1 MDDRRAEVTLWC
13 HHALDASAD
22 DSDVDDDD
30 DDDEVEKDN
39 EEEEEE
45 EEMEEKEMIPC
56 IIKMIRINDFRDG
69 WTETRHISMQEIH
82 YCKHC
87 RSLIAIWFPNILGQ
101 LNLCLGDHSGRRGRA
116 DGVKSKR
123 N

>member
-30 DDDEVEKDN
+30 DEVEKGE

-56 IIKMIRINDFRDG
+56 IIKMIKINDFRDG